1 MRMRFFGR
9 CTPPLFRKAANTNYG
24 QLGDRAGSFQQRL
37 NEYSCADGISYVPNI
52 QPLNIFVLDR
62 EFVNLRIYA
71 SIPSK
76 DFLSIGIGS
85 AQSTGGRGARSAGGQ
100 FVPSP
105 NGCRLSP
112 AQPCLAQRGRSSYA
126 FVVGVSAVRR
136 AKRRYQECSN
146 PSPAPPRKK
155 EVTFEAPHTLTRPG
169 YGMRKQP
176 PTPVFT
182 PDGVQR

>member
-1 MRMRFFGR
+1 MTTDRVWYGSNVFSGMRMRFFGR

-85 AQSTGGRGARSAGGQ
+85 AQSTGGEVPGPPAANLFLLRMAAG
-100 FVPSP
+100 FL
-105 NGCRLSP
+105 RLSHVW
-112 AQPCLAQRGRSSYA
+112 RK
-126 FVVGVSAVRR
+126 GV
-136 AKRRYQECSN
+136 
-146 PSPAPPRKK
+146 
-155 EVTFEAPHTLTRPG
+155 APHTRSS
-169 YGMRKQP
+169 
-176 PTPVFT
+176 
-182 PDGVQR
+182 